1 MSSSNQSNNND
12 AKDKKKTAP
21 DSIYQSQFSMN
32 LNRPFISASRAQTT
46 RKKWQINNQWDKYT
60 KGRDLPSS
68 FKYVVVHTKSHQWLS
83 SLPNVHD
90 RPSGCIVEISW
101 MLFDDEENCIE
112 SKQYLLKPHSYDEIN
127 RMATRE
133 SHGIATEL
141 ANKHGSDANSVLS
154 EFTTI
159 LKNLPQD
166 GFVIAH
172 GMKREN
178 AIFENSL
185 NSEQLV
191 VWKAVPKCDTYEDSL
206 VKYLPDDIKKKN
218 KSHLENMKFGVHISK
233 LHGFIGGDQEV
244 SIDVYIAYACVQ
256 MTWDIFS
263 YYKLHA
269 SDAEL
274 RWQQYKPR
282 PRHMLPSSE
291 GARLCAKRMKYGL

>member
-1 MSSSNQSNNND
+1 MSSNQTNNND
-12 AKDKKKTAP
+12 AKDKKKTSP

-32 LNRPFISASRAQTT
+32 LNRPFISASRAQTL
-46 RKKWQINNQWDKYT
+46 RKKWQSNNQWDKYT
-60 KGRDLPSS
+60 EGRDLPSS
-68 FKYVVVHTKSHQWLS
+68 YKYVAVHTKSHQWLS

-101 MLFDDEENCIE
+101 MLYDDEENCIE

-141 ANKHGSDANSVLS
+141 ANKHGSDANSVLG

-178 AIFENSL
+178 AIFEYSL

-191 VWKAVPKCDTYEDSL
+191 VWKAAPKCDTYEDSL
-206 VKYLPDDIKKKN
+206 VKYLPADVKKKN
-218 KSHLENMKFGVHISK
+218 TKHLQNMKFGLHISK
-233 LHGFIGGDQEV
+233 LHGFIGGDQEI

-282 PRHMLPSSE
+282 PKHMLPSSE
-291 GARLCAKRMKYGL
+291 GARLRAKRMKYGL